1 MSRCTLQPCIADACC
16 GTPNATFVF
25 IEPLFLSLDARPLSH
40 SHCNRLSCPIIF
52 STSRRKNPEEKTPA
66 VEKNEM
72 PIVGAS
78 DVAAGAS
85 AASASAAGASAAAP
99 VQDPVAASN
108 IAAGASAAGISAAAP
123 IQALVAA
130 SDVAT
135 GASAAGASAAA
146 PVQFPV
152 DWDPYEQEPYVAP
165 ENPYD
170 TSIVDDEEVT
180 HCSLVLIPFQSFL
193 C

>member
-1 MSRCTLQPCIADACC
+1 MSRCTLQPCIADTCC

-40 SHCNRLSCPIIF
+40 SHCNRLSCLIIF
-52 STSRRKNPEEKTPA
+52 STSRRKNPKEKTPA
-66 VEKNEM
+66 MEKNEM
-72 PIVGAS
+72 PIVCAS

-85 AASASAAGASAAAP
+85 AAAPVQDPVTASNVAVGASAASASAAAAVQAPVAASDIAASASAAGASAAAP
-99 VQDPVAASN
+99 VQ
-108 IAAGASAAGISAAAP
+108 
-123 IQALVAA
+123 
-130 SDVAT
+130 
-135 GASAAGASAAA
+135 A

-152 DWDPYEQEPYVAP
+152 DWDLYEQEPYVAP

-180 HCSLVLIPFQSFL
+180 LCSLVLIPFQSFL

>member
-1 MSRCTLQPCIADACC
+1 M
-16 GTPNATFVF
+16 
-25 IEPLFLSLDARPLSH
+25 
-40 SHCNRLSCPIIF
+40 
-52 STSRRKNPEEKTPA
+52 
-66 VEKNEM
+66 EKNEM

-78 DVAAGAS
+78 DVAT
-85 AASASAAGASAAAP
+85 GASAAAP
-99 VQDPVAASN
+99 IQGPVAASN
-108 IAAGASAAGISAAAP
+108 VAAGASAAGASVAALVQAPVAAFDVAAGASAA
-123 IQALVAA
+123 
-130 SDVAT
+130 

-146 PVQFPV
+146 PVQAPIQFAV

-180 HCSLVLIPFQSFL
+180 LCSLVLIPFQSFL

>member
-1 MSRCTLQPCIADACC
+1 M
-16 GTPNATFVF
+16 
-25 IEPLFLSLDARPLSH
+25 
-40 SHCNRLSCPIIF
+40 
-52 STSRRKNPEEKTPA
+52 
-66 VEKNEM
+66 EKNEM

-85 AASASAAGASAAAP
+85 AAGASAAAPIQDPVDASNVAAGASAAGASAAAP
-99 VQDPVAASN
+99 VQ
-108 IAAGASAAGISAAAP
+108 
-123 IQALVAA
+123 ALVAA
-130 SDVAT
+130 SDVAAGSSAT
-135 GASAAGASAAA
+135 GASAAAPIQA

-180 HCSLVLIPFQSFL
+180 LCSLVLILFQSFL